1 MTARDPSG
9 FRPVPPPRR
18 IPLSAL
24 ATRRVS
30 ATTVFDEDFAG
41 PRRAR
46 VEPAPEP
53 EVIVPSY
60 SAAELEEARRAAF
73 REGQDAGRTAATQEA
88 DAQGRAALASLA
100 RALGPAME
108 DARATQQAA
117 AEGAARLVLGALM
130 ALHPALSQ
138 TLAQADIMAMAQAL
152 LPALA
157 DEPRLTVH
165 LAPAMATALRE
176 QLEQAAATAHFA
188 GRLDVRADDAM
199 AGDAATLT
207 WSGGDANRDPA
218 RARAALLDALGPL
231 GLAPVVPEP
240 PATPLHVM
248 DAEA

>member
-46 VEPAPEP
+46 AEPAPEP

-88 DAQGRAALASLA
+88 DAQGCAALASLS
-100 RALGPAME
+100 RALGPAMQ
-108 DARATQQAA
+108 DARRVQEEA
-117 AEGAARLVLGALM
+117 AEAAARLVLGTLL

-138 TLAQADIMAMAQAL
+138 SLAEADILAMARAL

-157 DEPRLTVH
+157 DEPRLTVY
-165 LAPAMATALRE
+165 LAPAIAAALGDRL
-176 QLEQAAATAHFA
+176 QQAAATAHFT

-199 AGDAATLT
+199 ASDAATLT
-207 WSGGDANRDPA
+207 WSSGDASRDPA
-218 RARAALLDALGPL
+218 RARAALIDALGTL
-231 GLAPVVPEP
+231 GLAPET